1 MGRDVNK
8 ARCLVCLQM
17 SMTFSGEMPVPTYRH
32 GKGDRMLYRV
42 ERDAEPLLRQLLRVA
57 QEISEDRKKEEV
69 VAIQLNNLA
78 ALLSDQVAGQT
89 VGFYY

>member
-1 MGRDVNK
+1 
-8 ARCLVCLQM
+8 
-17 SMTFSGEMPVPTYRH
+17 
-32 GKGDRMLYRV
+32 MLYRV